1 VLVQS
6 KATEKFALLS
16 YLALIMALVVFKR
29 DWVLSG
35 VVGSLTAMINYR
47 IQIKILIKFGEK
59 LNPFNVIISYYLR
72 FAVVGG
78 VLYLSFSRSVFN
90 PYVVFLLYYC
100 FICLSLFLLFIRKSS
115 YDIYPLMIHVCQ

>member
-1 VLVQS
+1 MNEVLVQS

-90 PYVVFLLYYC
+90 PYVVFS
-100 FICLSLFLLFIRKSS
+100 FILLFYMFILISAFYKKK
-115 YDIYPLMIHVCQ
+115 